1 MQNEFAKF
9 GKAVWRFATRQDG
22 QDLVEYALIVAL
34 ISLGATAAM
43 QSVASDI
50 SAAFSNNASTFNS
63 DI

>member
-1 MQNEFAKF
+1 MQEEFSKF
-9 GKAVWRFATRQDG
+9 WKAVWRFVIQRDG

-43 QSVASDI
+43 RSVASDI
-50 SAAFSNNASTFNS
+50 SQAFSNNASVFNS